1 MFKTPSSRIPDPS
14 SFIWQNGEGQARK
27 VVFVDRTSY
36 AGVARLGPGLP
47 TDRGRARAGG
57 GQPWRAA
64 TLTERGGGNPGNSKG
79 NARAALAGATPLVGA
94 TPARARALPASGA
107 HIWHKKPCPATKQ
120 RFIEKDD
127 EASPA
132 REEDEAVAEKVHNS

>member
-1 MFKTPSSRIPDPS
+1 MAEWRGPSA
-14 SFIWQNGEGQARK
+14 EGPATRWRK
-27 VVFVDRTSY
+27 GFSGP
-36 AGVARLGPGLP
+36 AWSLFAHLGPGLP

-64 TLTERGGGNPGNSKG
+64 TLAGRGGGNPGNSKG
-79 NARAALAGATPLVGA
+79 NARAALAGQ
-94 TPARARALPASGA
+94 
-107 HIWHKKPCPATKQ
+107 PCWRGQPRHGQ
-120 RFIEKDD
+120 GPFPHLGPIEKDD